1 MSKAICF
8 GSSFFVILMTSD
20 LQKPIWRGRII
31 RYAPLVLWIGV
42 ILFLSTSQASMSN
55 TSRFIRPLLEFL
67 FPNAAEETLII
78 YHGYIRKLAH
88 LTEYAILAFWA
99 FWAFSN
105 SNLKKLRR
113 FWFVFA
119 FLLVLLIASI
129 DETNQSYLASRTGSI
144 YDVLLDAAGGLI
156 MILVLRVWR
165 VSRAQRVK
173 NNSS

>member
-1 MSKAICF
+1 MIK
-8 GSSFFVILMTSD
+8 SD
-20 LQKPIWRGRII
+20 LANKRRGRII

-67 FPNAAEETLII
+67 FPSASEEALIL

-88 LTEYAILAFWA
+88 LTEYAGLGFWA

-105 SNLKKLRR
+105 SNLKNLRR

-119 FLLVLLIASI
+119 FLLVILIASI
-129 DETNQSYLASRTGSI
+129 DETNQGYLTSRTGSI
-144 YDVLLDAAGGLI
+144 YDVLLDTAGGLI
-156 MILVLRVWR
+156 MLIFLILYRFR
-165 VSRAQRVK
+165 K
-173 NNSS
+173 NT

>member
-55 TSRFIRPLLEFL
+55 TSRFIRPLLEFF
-67 FPNAAEETLII
+67 FPGASEETLII

-105 SNLKKLRR
+105 SNLKNLRR

-119 FLLVLLIASI
+119 LLLVLLVASI
-129 DETNQSYLASRTGSI
+129 DETNQSYLTSRTGSI
-144 YDVLLDAAGGLI
+144 YDVLLDVSGGLI
-156 MILVLRVWR
+156 MLIFLILYRFR
-165 VSRAQRVK
+165 R
-173 NNSS
+173 NI

>member
-1 MSKAICF
+1 MIQSNLANK
-8 GSSFFVILMTSD
+8 
-20 LQKPIWRGRII
+20 WRERII

-144 YDVLLDAAGGLI
+144 YDVLLDVSGGLI
-156 MILVLRVWR
+156 MLIFLILYRFR
-165 VSRAQRVK
+165 R
-173 NNSS
+173 NI